1 MMRNGEWAVFN
12 GKNCRSRLLFAITAR
27 ALRMTE
33 QWVHQPA
40 PSLMHSWRAPSAW
53 NGPQMEREVQN
64 GLAAAAPRIALLPMC
79 MYCNFIF

>member
-1 MMRNGEWAVFN
+1 MENRRVLMGKIAAV
-12 GKNCRSRLLFAITAR
+12 GCYSQLPR

-40 PSLMHSWRAPSAW
+40 QSVMHSWRAPSAW

-64 GLAAAAPRIALLPMC
+64 GLAAAAPRIALLPMY